1 MKPYKKLPQMNAL
14 KKLFFTLC
22 AGILVANSMEA
33 AIVDTLQIKSN
44 KMNRYIETVVIIPD
58 RAAQTPCPTLYLLHG
73 YGGDAKSWI
82 TIKPELP
89 EMADRDGI
97 IVVCPNGEK
106 SWYWDSPIRKESQ
119 FETFVSR
126 ELVRYIDAKYNT
138 VKSRRGRAIT
148 GLSMGGHG
156 GLWISIR
163 HKDTFGA
170 GGSMSGGVDI
180 RPFPNNWDMKKQLGE
195 MKENQKVWDSHTV
208 ITQLD
213 KLKSGDLAL
222 IVDCG
227 TEDFFFEVNKRLHE
241 ELLKRGIAHDYIVRP
256 GAHNLAYW
264 NNSIEYQWLFFHR
277 FFEKKE

>member
-1 MKPYKKLPQMNAL
+1 MNTL

-22 AGILVANSMEA
+22 AGILAANSMEA
-33 AIVDTLQIKSN
+33 AIVDTLLIKSN

-58 RAAQTPCPTLYLLHG
+58 QAAQRPCPTLYLLHG
-73 YGGDAKSWI
+73 HGGNAKSWI

-89 EMADRDGI
+89 EMADRDGM
-97 IVVCPNGEK
+97 IVVCPDGEQ

-119 FETFVSR
+119 FETFVSQ
-126 ELVRYIDAKYNT
+126 ELVQYIDTKYNT

-156 GLWISIR
+156 GLWLSIR

-170 GGSMSGGVDI
+170 GGSTSGGVDI

-195 MKENQKVWDSHTV
+195 MKENPKVWDNHTV

-213 KLKSGDLAL
+213 SLKNGDLAL

-227 TEDFFFEVNKRLHE
+227 TEDFFFEVNRQLHE

-256 GAHNLAYW
+256 GAHNLKYW

-277 FFEKKE
+277 FFEKEE